1 MTLRMATVCSGIG
14 APEAAA
20 AGLGIETVWQS
31 EIEAFPAAVL
41 AKRYPG
47 VPNLGDMCGICGG
60 RWRDGIDLLVG
71 GTPCQAFS
79 IAGLRGGLDDPR
91 GKLTLKF
98 VELCNALAPDFV
110 LWENVRGVLSSRDN
124 AFGHF
129 LGALAGENGPLLPP
143 GSWWPDAGCVVGPKR
158 KLAWRVLDAQ
168 YFGLAQRRRR
178 VFVVGCPRNGADP
191 CEVLFERQ
199 GVQWHSP
206 PLRPAGPGIAPGI
219 VSCLGAS
226 GRGFARVGEPRG
238 QDPLI
243 VCGGGGVSVPVD
255 LSPTL
260 NACQS
265 RSGRLDASSEAFVV
279 MPEVAGTLDCDDHVS
294 GRTRTFIPGPGLSV
308 RRLTPTECERLMGF
322 PDGYTAIPWSGRPAE
337 ECPDGPRYMALG
349 NSMAVPVVRWIFER
363 IIGAA

>member
-1 MTLRMATVCSGIG
+1 MESKTKHRMATVCSGIG

-31 EIEAFPAAVL
+31 EIGPFPAAVL
-41 AKRYPG
+41 AERYPG
-47 VPNLGDMCGICGG
+47 VPNLGDMCGIDGG
-60 RWRDGIDLLVG
+60 RWRDDIDIFVG

-79 IAGLRGGLDDPR
+79 VAGLRGGLDDPR

-98 VELCNALAPDFV
+98 VELCNAIAPRFV

-143 GSWWPDAGCVVGPKR
+143 GRWWSDAGCVVGPKR

-199 GVQWHSP
+199 GVQRSFSAAP
-206 PLRPAGPGIAPGI
+206 PGGAGHCPRYCAVPWSEWPGFCPGRRAPGT
-219 VSCLGAS
+219 G
-226 GRGFARVGEPRG
+226 
-238 QDPLI
+238 
-243 VCGGGGVSVPVD
+243 PVNW
-255 LSPTL
+255 L
-260 NACQS
+260 
-265 RSGRLDASSEAFVV
+265 
-279 MPEVAGTLDCDDHVS
+279 
-294 GRTRTFIPGPGLSV
+294 
-308 RRLTPTECERLMGF
+308 RR
-322 PDGYTAIPWSGRPAE
+322 
-337 ECPDGPRYMALG
+337 
-349 NSMAVPVVRWIFER
+349 
-363 IIGAA
+363 

>member
-1 MTLRMATVCSGIG
+1 MRLRRMMKRMESKKLRMATVCSGIG

-47 VPNLGDMCGICGG
+47 VPNLGDMYGICGG
-60 RWRDGIDLLVG
+60 RWRDDIDILAG

-79 IAGLRGGLDDPR
+79 VAGLRGGLDDPR

-98 VELCNALAPDFV
+98 VELCNAIAPRFV

-191 CEVLFERQ
+191 CEILFEPQ
-199 GVQWHSP
+199 GVQRYSP
-206 PLRPAGPGIAPGI
+206 PLRPAGPGIAPD
-219 VSCLGAS
+219 VAPCLGAS

-243 VCGGGGVSVPVD
+243 VYGGGNTSGPID
-255 LSPTL
+255 LCPSLT
-260 NACQS
+260 AC
-265 RSGRLDASSEAFVV
+265 SGRIDFDPEAFVSDV
-279 MPEVAGTLDCDDHVS
+279 GDA
-294 GRTRTFIPGPGLSV
+294 V

-322 PDGYTAIPWSGRPAE
+322 PDGYTAISWNGRPAE
-337 ECPDGPRYMALG
+337 ECPDGPRYIALG
-349 NSMAVPVVRWIFER
+349 NSMAVPVVRWILER
-363 IIGAA
+363 IIAENSPGKMGAKS